1 MPIRE
6 IVADEDVRRSFAVI
20 RQLRPHLAEDEYVTR
35 VRAQRAG
42 GYRLAVVEE
51 NGTVHAAAGF
61 RILDML
67 VQGRHMYIDDL
78 VTDETERSKGH
89 GDALFDWLRE
99 LAAADSCVMLELDSG
114 VQRTRAHAFYFRK
127 RMHIASFHFKLDLR

>member
-6 IVADEDVRRSFAVI
+6 IESDEDVRQSFPVMH
-20 RQLRPHLAEDEYVTR
+20 QLRPHLEQAEYVTR

-51 NGTVHAAAGF
+51 DGVVRAAAGF
-61 RILDML
+61 RILEML

-78 VTDETERSKGH
+78 VTDDAERSKGH
-89 GDALFDWLRE
+89 GDALFDWLKQ
-99 LAAADSCVMLELDSG
+99 LAMDDACVMLELDSG
-114 VQRTRAHAFYFRK
+114 VHRFRAHGFYFRK
-127 RMHIASFHFKLDLR
+127 RMHIASYHFKLALR